1 MKPDDM
7 DRIIEQAA
15 GRIAAQEQDSR
26 VVESVESVL
35 LKDLRPVR
43 PLAPVWS
50 FSALLVGL
58 FAFFAILSGSILG
71 LHGIRVLSPSQM
83 AWIFSAL
90 LGTGMMA
97 GVALAREMR
106 PASGVRFGY
115 SVPIIANALFLI
127 VFAALLTGYGIKNFV
142 AEGIPCLVAGLSVS
156 LPTAVAIA
164 LILRR
169 GFILDWKK
177 TGTLAGTLAG
187 LAGLGM
193 LELHC
198 ANLKAIHVLAWHV
211 AVVVMSGTA
220 GFAIGW
226 TADRFRRR
234 KVLGL

>member
-1 MKPDDM
+1 MKPDDI

-15 GRIAAQEQDSR
+15 GRIAAHGEDSR
-26 VVESVESVL
+26 VVESVASAL

-43 PLAPVWS
+43 PLSPVWL

-58 FAFFAILSGSILG
+58 FAFFAVLSGSILG
-71 LHGIRVLSPSQM
+71 LHGIRVLGPLQM

-90 LGTGMMA
+90 LGTA
-97 GVALAREMR
+97 TVAAVASAHEMR

-115 SVPIIANALFLI
+115 FVPVIVNALFLI
-127 VFAALLTGYGIKNFV
+127 VFATLLTGYGMRHFV

-156 LPTAVAIA
+156 LPAAVAIA

-169 GFILDWKK
+169 GFVLDWKK
-177 TGTLAGTLAG
+177 AGTVAGTLAG

-198 ANLKAIHVLAWHV
+198 ANLKAIHVMAWHV
-211 AVVVMSGTA
+211 AVVIMSGTV

-234 KVLGL
+234 KIF

>member
-1 MKPDDM
+1 MKPDDI

-15 GRIAAQEQDSR
+15 GRIAAHGEDSR
-26 VVESVESVL
+26 VVESVEGAL

-43 PLAPVWS
+43 PLSPVWL

-58 FAFFAILSGSILG
+58 FAFFAVLSGSILG

-90 LGTGMMA
+90 LGTATMA
-97 GVALAREMR
+97 TVASAREMR

-115 SVPIIANALFLI
+115 FVPVIANVLFLI
-127 VFAALLTGYGIKNFV
+127 VFATLLTGYGMRHFV

-156 LPTAVAIA
+156 LPAAVAIA

-169 GFILDWKK
+169 GFVLDWKK
-177 TGTLAGTLAG
+177 AGTVAGTLAG

-198 ANLKAIHVLAWHV
+198 ANLKAIHVMAWHV
-211 AVVVMSGTA
+211 AVVIMSGTV

-226 TADRFRRR
+226 AADRFRRR
-234 KVLGL
+234 KAL

>member
-234 KVLGL
+234 KVL

>member
-1 MKPDDM
+1 MKPDEM

-15 GRIAAQEQDSR
+15 GRIAAHEEDSR
-26 VVESVESVL
+26 VVENVESLL

-43 PLAPVWS
+43 PLASVWW

-58 FAFFAILSGSILG
+58 FAFFAILSGSVLG
-71 LHGIRVLSPSQM
+71 LHGIRALSPSQM

-90 LGTGMMA
+90 LGTAMIA
-97 GVALAREMR
+97 AVASAREMR

-115 SVPIIANALFLI
+115 FVPVIANALFLI
-127 VFAALLTGYGIKNFV
+127 VFATLLTGYGMQNFV

-177 TGTLAGTLAG
+177 AGTVGGTLAG

-198 ANLKAIHVLAWHV
+198 ANLKAIHVMAWHV
-211 AVVVMSGTA
+211 AVVVVSGTA
-220 GFAIGW
+220 GFAFGW

-234 KVLGL
+234 KVL

>member
-15 GRIAAQEQDSR
+15 GRIAAHEEDSR

-58 FAFFAILSGSILG
+58 FAFLAILSGSILG
-71 LHGIRVLSPSQM
+71 LHGIRVLSPSQI

-97 GVALAREMR
+97 AIASAREMR

-115 SVPIIANALFLI
+115 FVPIIANALFLI
-127 VFAALLTGYGIKNFV
+127 VFAALLTGYGMQNFV

-177 TGTLAGTLAG
+177 AGTVAGTLAG

-198 ANLKAIHVLAWHV
+198 ANLKAIHVIAWHV
-211 AVVVMSGTA
+211 AVVVMSGSA
-220 GFAIGW
+220 GFAFGW
-226 TADRFRRR
+226 TVDRFRSR
-234 KVLGL
+234 KAL

>member
-177 TGTLAGTLAG
+177 TGTVAGTLAG